1 MALKDGPNKMNE
13 EIGFNVVLQ
22 PSLLLLTR
30 FLLTKPDDGQPDKQ
44 DNRSHRKTREFK
56 KPKRKKMIDRERTG
70 LTRTSVRQHAI
81 RAPFLPSDDG

>member
-30 FLLTKPDDGQPDKQ
+30 FLLTKPDDGQPVDKTTGVTEKHENLKSQ
-44 DNRSHRKTREFK
+44 
-56 KPKRKKMIDRERTG
+56 RERK
-70 LTRTSVRQHAI
+70 
-81 RAPFLPSDDG
+81 